1 MNGKMLMAV
10 SVEGGVVELE
20 SVRMDIWTR
29 RKLDA
34 WDGATECSIM
44 RRRR

>member
-1 MNGKMLMAV
+1 MAV